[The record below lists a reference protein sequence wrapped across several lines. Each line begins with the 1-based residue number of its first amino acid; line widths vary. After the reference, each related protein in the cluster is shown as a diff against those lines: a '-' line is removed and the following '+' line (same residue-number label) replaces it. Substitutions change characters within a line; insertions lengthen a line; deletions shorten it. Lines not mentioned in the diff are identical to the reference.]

1 LFFTS
6 KTIQSESVV
15 VVYSVIWLLI
25 LFVADPVPVYS
36 MALLLMLVINTLRQN
51 KNKIEKNKRT
61 ENWGKL
67 AK

>member
-1 LFFTS
+1 
-6 KTIQSESVV
+6 
-15 VVYSVIWLLI
+15 VIWLLI